1 VRWGAHQECSNCQ
14 MVPEI
19 GRESDGSHVFVDYSH
34 LFVDRTISSAPE
46 RLVHIA
52 ALQLTGNGAC
62 STGASCRGVKVASAG
77 LRHRWL
83 IIASVRFAG

>member
-1 VRWGAHQECSNCQ
+1 MSVRWGAHKECSNCQ

-34 LFVDRTISSAPE
+34 LFVDRTILSVPE

-52 ALQLTGNGAC
+52 ALQRCAD
-62 STGASCRGVKVASAG
+62 K
-77 LRHRWL
+77 RHY
-83 IIASVRFAG
+83 VN

>member
-1 VRWGAHQECSNCQ
+1 VSVRWGAHKECSNCQ

-34 LFVDRTISSAPE
+34 LFVDRTISSVPE

-52 ALQLTGNGAC
+52 ALQLCADKRHYVN
-62 STGASCRGVKVASAG
+62 STQVLRIWLLANAFRHQVAE
-77 LRHRWL
+77 
-83 IIASVRFAG
+83 

>member
-1 VRWGAHQECSNCQ
+1 MRWGAHKQCSNCQ

-34 LFVDRTISSAPE
+34 LFVDRTTSGVPE

-52 ALQLTGNGAC
+52 ALQLCADKRHYVKLTSPRPQRPSGKLTPIPGQI
-62 STGASCRGVKVASAG
+62 RGY
-77 LRHRWL
+77 RR
-83 IIASVRFAG
+83 